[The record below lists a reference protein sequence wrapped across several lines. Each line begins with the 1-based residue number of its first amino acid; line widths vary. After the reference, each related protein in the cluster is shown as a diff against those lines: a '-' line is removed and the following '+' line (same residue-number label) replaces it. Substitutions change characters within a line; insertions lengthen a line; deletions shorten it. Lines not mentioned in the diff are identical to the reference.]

1 MSQSV
6 PGVEKE
12 LRKLRQEIELRNLIE
27 VYKMRDVINEG
38 EREVVAGQIRMLAGI
53 DGWVAERLAIKDAS
67 E

>member
-27 VYKMRDVINEG
+27 VYKMRDVINAG
-38 EREVVAGQIRMLAGI
+38 EREVVAGQIRQLAGI
-53 DGWVAERLAIKDAS
+53 DGWVAERLAMKDTS
-67 E
+67 N

>member
-27 VYKMRDVINEG
+27 VYKMRDVINAG
-38 EREVVAGQIRMLAGI
+38 EREVIAGQIRQLAGI
-53 DGWVAERLAIKDAS
+53 DGWVAERLAMKDTS
-67 E
+67 N

>member
-12 LRKLRQEIELRNLIE
+12 LRRLRQEIELRNLIE

-38 EREVVAGQIRMLAGI
+38 EREVVAGQIRQLAGI
-53 DGWVAERLAIKDAS
+53 DGWVAERLAMKDTS
-67 E
+67 D